1 MGMEP
6 KDGCLTVL
14 DLYEVSTVAFTSQ
27 GVENLEHD
35 CFKLKRSCSST
46 TVAFCA
52 LCSEPQPQ

>member
-35 CFKLKRSCSST
+35 CFKLKRSCSN
-46 TVAFCA
+46 VHV
-52 LCSEPQPQ
+52 